1 VSEST
6 AVPWRHRRA
15 SHEQAGAMQS
25 HPKIDVMWIRCV
37 CGHVPALHYR
47 ESAFMNE
54 GRQSDEQTTLSVVR
68 CLVIVLEA

>member
-1 VSEST
+1 MGDT
-6 AVPWRHRRA
+6 AGHSMNRQGRCNRTLKLMSCGFAV
-15 SHEQAGAMQS
+15 
-25 HPKIDVMWIRCV
+25 CV